1 MGALVGALIGVLAGL
16 ASAAFNE
23 IAAWTLI
30 WALGGA
36 AAGVLRGWKPGYK
49 LSMWV
54 DSHVGW
60 DRLLPVLGMLFGAM
74 AGMLVGLVIGWWA
87 ILPVFMGLIYG
98 ARWGKSAGRK
108 VVEVGNRIGWNRIWA
123 GLSAGGAALFGWQA
137 AVWLGGGSVGSLAAQ
152 GVTTLSGWLSGSTPD
167 LLVTAA
173 VNGVLCGGLA
183 GAVSG
188 SLTDLV
194 ARFSGLVD

>member
-1 MGALVGALIGVLAGL
+1 MGALIGASIGGLAGL
-16 ASAAFNE
+16 ASASLGE
-23 IAAWTLI
+23 IAAWTLM
-30 WALGGA
+30 WSLGGA

-60 DRLLPVLGMLFGAM
+60 DRLLPVLGLLSGAM
-74 AGMLVGLVIGWWA
+74 VGMLVGLIIGWWA
-87 ILPVFMGLIYG
+87 IVPIFIGLFYG
-98 ARWGKSAGRK
+98 ARLGKKAGSK
-108 VVEVGNRIGWNRIWA
+108 VVEMGNRIGWNRIWA
-123 GLSAGGAALFGWQA
+123 GLSAGIAALFGWQA
-137 AVWLGGGSVGSLAAQ
+137 AVWLSGGAVGSLTAQ
-152 GVTTLSGWLSGSTPD
+152 GATTLSGWLSGSTPN

-173 VNGVLCGGLA
+173 ISGVLGGGLA

-194 ARFSGLVD
+194 ARFCGLVD